1 MDTPYRYEI
10 RIEGH
15 LGPRWG
21 DWFEGL
27 TIQNAPDGQT
37 VLSGPLCDQAA
48 LFGVLAKIHD
58 LNLNL
63 ISVHRLP
70 AQPDVAEHA
79 VRRLG

>member
-27 TIQNAPDGQT
+27 SIQNAPDGQT
-37 VLSGPLCDQAA
+37 ILSGMLCDQAA

-58 LNLNL
+58 LNLTL
-63 ISVHRLP
+63 ISVQRLAARP
-70 AQPDVAEHA
+70 GDDGRRAE
-79 VRRLG
+79 